1 MKTYSKERYIKG
13 AHTVL
18 DLQYHFVWKSKY
30 GYAIITGDIG
40 LRLRSILKEICALH
54 DIIITKRN
62 VRANHVHMLVKAP
75 SHASVSRIAQLLKG
89 KSSYI
94 LQRTFPELKKRY
106 WGQHIWSRGY
116 FCATVGA
123 VTGEII
129 KQYIKNQ
136 SDSPANFKVWD
147 KQQDLSSSGS
157 PLG

>member
-1 MKTYSKERYIKG
+1 MNPYNKERYSKG

-30 GYAIITGDIG
+30 GYMILTGDIS
-40 LRLRSILKEICALH
+40 LRLRDILKEICASH
-54 DIIITKRN
+54 DIIIIKGN
-62 VRANHVHMLVKAP
+62 VRANHVHMLLKAP
-75 SHASVSRIAQLLKG
+75 SHMSVSRIAQLLKG

-123 VTGEII
+123 VTEEII
-129 KQYIKNQ
+129 KRYIENQ

-147 KQQDLSSSGS
+147 EQQDLSSSGS